1 MTSGLAVALRERGFE
16 PRLVAMGIALV
27 GIGVGFD
34 RASDGA
40 FLTPRNLYNLA
51 VQTSAV
57 GIMACGMVLVIVAR
71 HVDLSVGSLLGF
83 TGMTIAVL
91 QTEGL
96 PGSSDDAR
104 GLAWPLAWVSGLV
117 VGAAVGAAQGW
128 WVAWRGLPAF
138 VVTLAGLMVLRGAA
152 YLLTDGRTVA
162 PLAPGFE
169 RLGGGIDGSI
179 GAVASWVLGAIVVS
193 LFAAWTVWRRRDRA
207 RHGVV
212 GASARADGLRV
223 VIVAAGVWGFVAL
236 MNAHTLPRSDVAR
249 GIPLPVLTLGAVAL
263 GVHALARATRFGRH
277 VYAIG
282 GSPAA
287 AARSG
292 IDVRRVTLGVFA
304 LMGALAAVAGALT
317 AARLGAGTSSMG
329 TLAELA
335 VIAAAVIGGTSL
347 GGGVGSVAGAVLGAL
362 LMQSLENGMVLL
374 GVSSAVRQVAI
385 GVVLVGAVQLDMLLT
400 GQRGPR

>member
-1 MTSGLAVALRERGFE
+1 MAHAAEAIRSAGFD
-16 PRLVAMGIALV
+16 PRLAAMTAALALV
-27 GIGVGFD
+27 GLAFD
-34 RASDGA
+34 RASEGA

-71 HVDLSVGSLLGF
+71 HVDLSVGSLLGV

-91 QTEGL
+91 QAEVLPDAGQWPIAVALGL
-96 PGSSDDAR
+96 FA
-104 GLAWPLAWVSGLV
+104 
-117 VGAAVGAAQGW
+117 GAAIGAVQGW

-138 VVTLAGLMVLRGAA
+138 VVTLAGLMIFRGAT

-169 RLGGGIDGSI
+169 RIGGGLDGSL
-179 GAVASWVLGAIVVS
+179 GVAASWALGLGVVALYS
-193 LFAAWTVWRRRDRA
+193 GWVAWQRRERA
-207 RHGVV
+207 RHGVA
-212 GASARADGLRV
+212 GRSPAADSARGL
-223 VIVAAGVWGFVAL
+223 VAAAAVLGFVAL
-236 MNAHTLPRSDVAR
+236 MNAHTLPRSEEGR
-249 GIPLPVLTLGAVAL
+249 GVPLPVLVLAAVAVL
-263 GVHALARATRFGRH
+263 MHGISRATRFGRH

-287 AARSG
+287 AARAG
-292 IDVRRVTLGVFA
+292 IDVRRVTLGVFV
-304 LMGALAAVAGALT
+304 LMGALAAVSGALT

-329 TLAELA
+329 TLSELA

-347 GGGVGSVAGAVLGAL
+347 SGGVGSVAGAVLGAL

-385 GVVLVGAVQLDMLLT
+385 GSILVLAVQADVWVSSRRET
-400 GQRGPR
+400 P